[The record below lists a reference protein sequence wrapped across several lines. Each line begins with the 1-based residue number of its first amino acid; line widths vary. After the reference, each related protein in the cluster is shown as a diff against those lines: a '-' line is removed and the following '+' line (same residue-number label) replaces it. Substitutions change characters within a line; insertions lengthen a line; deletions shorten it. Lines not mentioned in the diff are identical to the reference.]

1 MWSACLSEGEFRIA
15 SSYGVGNT
23 CAVKQAA
30 AAALV
35 VVVVV
40 VAAVVVVVSVVI
52 LGSAGGKV
60 KVFPLTC
67 AQGLLLLLEL
77 LPLVVLSTVV
87 TMRKRRRGYQ
97 CT

>member
-23 CAVKQAA
+23 CAVKHAA
-30 AAALV
+30 AAA
-35 VVVVV
+35 VVVV

-77 LPLVVLSTVV
+77 LPQVVLRTVV